1 MQKKWAAATAAAA
14 RGITM
19 AEPDVYLEKLS
30 AFSRMLHL
38 ENLSVSPKETEDA
51 ARLLIALGMDDR
63 ERVKTALRTV
73 YAKSREEQI
82 TFDRVFDGFFLSEE
96 QIRRQAKEQM
106 EREQELAQHRRE
118 AEEELQLN
126 GQPMDLSEK
135 QRETYAAMP
144 EEARQRLRGFMEK
157 YRGTAERNP
166 KLYGD
171 FIHSVFTRA
180 IMEQQMLMEN
190 AGVGGQEMDPEI
202 GILYRDISQF
212 KDTEI
217 PKAIELIQAVA
228 REINGELAAKG
239 HSGGHMG
246 KLDFRRHHPQG
257 TGNRRQLLP
266 PALPE
271 EARQTEA
278 SGAAVRCVR
287 LHGAVFG
294 ICPAVHPEPEPG
306 LGKLPGISVLRNGG
320 GSGRLPAA
328 EYGPVPQLRKGF
340 RDLRPGYGLGRSTGD
355 SVCHA
360 SKRAG
365 GVRDAAHPLRHQNHR
380 PAPGG
385 RGGAGGKASGGTG
398 DLPEPYPGGEVAV
411 YQKRSDHG
419 VHLPHGIVQ
428 HPAGAGLGLPQTDKG
443 NVNKL
448 TALRAV
454 GASGRKLPDGFDGWS

>member
-1 MQKKWAAATAAAA
+1 MQKKRAAAIAAAA

-51 ARLLIALGMDDR
+51 ARLLIVLGMDDR

-106 EREQELAQHRRE
+106 EREQELAQHRKE

-228 REINGELAAKG
+228 REINGELAARG

-246 KLDFRRHHPQG
+246 KLDFRRTIRKGLETGGSFYRLRYRKKRAKRKRLVLLCDVSGSMVQFSEFALRFIQSLNQVSESSRVFLFSETAVEADAFRLQNMDLFRSYVKDSGIYGRGTDLGEALETLCAMHPSVLG
-257 TGNRRQLLP
+257 ASATLLILSDTKTIDQP
-266 PALPE
+266 RAV
-271 EARQTEA
+271 
-278 SGAAVRCVR
+278 AAVREAKRQAGRVIFLNPIPEGKWQYIR
-287 LHGAVFG
+287 SVQTMAS
-294 ICPAVHPEPEPG
+294 ICPMV
-306 LGKLPGISVLRNGG
+306 SCSTLRELA
-320 GSGRLPAA
+320 SACRRLAK
-328 EYGPVPQLRKGF
+328 EM
-340 RDLRPGYGLGRSTGD
+340 
-355 SVCHA
+355 
-360 SKRAG
+360 
-365 GVRDAAHPLRHQNHR
+365 
-380 PAPGG
+380 
-385 RGGAGGKASGGTG
+385 
-398 DLPEPYPGGEVAV
+398 
-411 YQKRSDHG
+411 
-419 VHLPHGIVQ
+419 
-428 HPAGAGLGLPQTDKG
+428 
-443 NVNKL
+443 
-448 TALRAV
+448 
-454 GASGRKLPDGFDGWS
+454 